1 MNLWFMYT
9 NYKNDVNYMNYINYV
24 KYMNYINYLKYMNH
38 IGAICSNKKRG
49 SPTAQS
55 AQTDAHHRATSR

>member
-1 MNLWFMYT
+1 MM
-9 NYKNDVNYMNYINYV
+9 NYMNYIKYV
-24 KYMNYINYLKYMNH
+24 KYMNYINYLKYMNY

-55 AQTDAHHRATSR
+55 AQTDAHRRATSR